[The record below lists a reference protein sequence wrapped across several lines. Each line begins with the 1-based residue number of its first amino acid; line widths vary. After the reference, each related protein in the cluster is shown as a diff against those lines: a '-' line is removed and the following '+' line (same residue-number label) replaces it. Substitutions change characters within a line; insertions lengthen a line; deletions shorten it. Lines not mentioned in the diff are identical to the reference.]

1 MFKTIEIYPEYS
13 VNKVGD
19 VKKDDVN
26 LNSVDTK
33 YGRMVR
39 LKVDGKYKFVSVGK
53 LVALAFIGEPTN
65 PSDVIE
71 YKDGNNLNPILENI
85 SWASRSK
92 AYAQAYRTR
101 PDNSK
106 NRIEAL
112 KKVTCKPIMAY
123 KSGLIESGGPRYM
136 YSSITEAS
144 KSMGVST
151 ASISRCLKNPNATS
165 MGYNWKEISKE
176 EYDVYND

>member
-1 MFKTIEIYPEYS
+1 MFKIINRYPEYS
-13 VNKVGD
+13 VDEMGN

-26 LNSVDTK
+26 INSVDTK
-33 YGRMVR
+33 YGCMVR
-39 LKVDGKYKFVSVGK
+39 LKIDGKYKFVSVGK

-71 YKDGNNLNPILENI
+71 YKDGNNLNPKLENI

-123 KSGLIESGGPRYM
+123 ISGLIESESPRYV

-151 ASISRCLKNPNATS
+151 ASISRCLKNPTATS
-165 MGYNWKEISKE
+165 MGYNWKELSKE